1 MKDILNRIAERTA
14 ANKNEGAFRNRL
26 GVRINDQLHAEF
38 MPLETIIPLAQTFY
52 HPDYPQT
59 HALRENV
66 YAVISKCAN
75 TPEIPVDI
83 KATRTDKW
91 YTEEH
96 AAEYPTVVAA
106 QAEIDR
112 KRALEEAAAA
122 EVQRAAVHHNLSR
135 DQLFDITNY
144 LKLTWAEYKK
154 LIEDTR
160 KEPLWWYDSARKR
173 IKKTRPAGT
182 LKTNFLTES
191 LFPADLFTM
200 PEYVPKPDEPK
211 DPRNSD
217 VQLPR
222 TRAND
227 EIWAKYD
234 AELQAHLMYL
244 EDIEAI
250 KRMTAARIRDIQQEF
265 FKEQW
270 AVAMEI

>member
-1 MKDILNRIAERTA
+1 MQSAEERPDPTLQRKAAIAHGAALDHTGRVAVRTIPGFDLGRTIFQTLEGRLERA
-14 ANKNEGAFRNRL
+14 
-26 GVRINDQLHAEF
+26 V
-38 MPLETIIPLAQTFY
+38 M
-52 HPDYPQT
+52 
-59 HALRENV
+59 ALRVGKE
-66 YAVISKCAN
+66 
-75 TPEIPVDI
+75 VDWQD
-83 KATRTDKW
+83 A
-91 YTEEH
+91 
-96 AAEYPTVVAA
+96 P
-106 QAEIDR
+106 
-112 KRALEEAAAA
+112 AA